1 MALIGFN
8 ASAFTPVSTG
18 NAPSVTSTSANVN
31 STPAVKNGPS
41 ETASVTNT
49 DNVTAS
55 NNVTN
60 SPNAPDQEK
69 IRERAKQLAED
80 ALKAAETKAQS
91 LTFTDYDMSFAK
103 NTLEKAINER
113 NGDYRGLSTSA
124 KASGSPKYC
133 SKECSVYP
141 VDDGKGGYKIEV
153 GSEYLNPFPLS
164 AIIND
169 FMFQAEQE
177 LKREANNSNP
187 SLL

>member
-41 ETASVTNT
+41 ETGSVTNT

-69 IRERAKQLAED
+69 IRERAKKLAED
-80 ALKAAETKAQS
+80 ALKAAKTKAES
-91 LTFTDYDMSFAK
+91 LTFTDYDISFAK
-103 NTLEKAINER
+103 NNLEYSIKR
-113 NGDYRGLSTSA
+113 KGDYRNVSTSA
-124 KASGSPKYC
+124 TASGSPKYC
-133 SKECSVYP
+133 KKQCNVYG

-153 GSEYLNPFPLS
+153 GAPYLNPHPLS

-169 FMFQAEQE
+169 FMYQAELE
-177 LKREANNSNP
+177 LKREANNNNP

>member
-8 ASAFTPVSTG
+8 PTAFTPVSTG
-18 NAPSVTSTSANVN
+18 NAPSVTPTSANVN
-31 STPAVKNGPS
+31 STPA
-41 ETASVTNT
+41 VTNT

-55 NNVTN
+55 NNVTS

-80 ALKAAETKAQS
+80 ALKAAERKAES
-91 LTFTDYDMSFAK
+91 LTFTDYDISFAK
-103 NTLEKAINER
+103 NTLEKAINDH
-113 NGDYRGLSTSA
+113 NGDYRSVSTSA
-124 KASGSPKYC
+124 TASGSPKYC
-133 SKECSVYP
+133 KKECNVYG

-153 GSEYLNPFPLS
+153 GAPYLNSFPLS

-169 FMFQAEQE
+169 FMYQAELE
-177 LKREANNSNP
+177 LKREANNNNP